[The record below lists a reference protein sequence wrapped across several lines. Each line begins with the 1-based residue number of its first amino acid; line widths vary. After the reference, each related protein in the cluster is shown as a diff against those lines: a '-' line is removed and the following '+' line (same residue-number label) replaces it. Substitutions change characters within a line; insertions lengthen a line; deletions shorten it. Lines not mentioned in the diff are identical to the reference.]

1 VNIPPECIVEKE
13 PPPYKPTMFDR
24 HGPDAGG
31 RMRAFAYGSM
41 VFGITLGAMI
51 FTVGPGASRLP
62 WWMIL
67 LGILAPVVAGTLVG
81 AVAFS
86 LSSAAGAAYKHLM
99 VSGSTTPYKE
109 QYSYQQTLVMQG
121 RLDEALESFEA
132 VIAEKP
138 ESVDVRV
145 KAAELYAR
153 DKANFV
159 RAAELF
165 REIQRIPTVTTGEDI
180 YATNR
185 LVDLLTGP
193 LQNPRR
199 ALVELRRLIERY
211 PGTSA
216 AVHARGALADLK
228 ARTEIRE

>member
-1 VNIPPECIVEKE
+1 VEKE
-13 PPPYKPTMFDR
+13 PSPYKPTMFDR
-24 HGPDAGG
+24 HGPAAGD
-31 RMRAFAYGSM
+31 RLRAFAYGLT
-41 VFGITLGAMI
+41 VFAITLAALI
-51 FTVGPGASRLP
+51 FTLGQGSARLP
-62 WWMIL
+62 WWITL
-67 LGILAPVVAGTLVG
+67 LLLLAPVVAGAIVSAIALG
-81 AVAFS
+81 
-86 LSSAAGAAYKHLM
+86 LSSAAGATYKHLM

-121 RLDEALESFEA
+121 RLDDALESFEA

-138 ESVDVRV
+138 ESVDARV

-193 LQNPRR
+193 LQNPGR

-211 PGTSA
+211 PGSAA

-228 ARTEIRE
+228 ARFEIRE